1 MRFKVVVNGK
11 WQGGSFSSR
20 EKADAV
26 AASLR
31 KPGVVVEVE
40 VKASAP
46 PVPPSRPLDD
56 EEMRRAFE
64 ELRDE
69 RDAAV
74 RRAAEAEAALADAAK
89 SETKPGKQHPP
100 RNP

>member
-1 MRFKVVVNGK
+1 MRFKVIANGK
-11 WQGGSFSSR
+11 WQGGSFFSR

-31 KPGVVVEVE
+31 KPGVVVVVAE
-40 VKASAP
+40 KASAP
-46 PVPPSRPLDD
+46 AVPPAPARDD
-56 EEMRRAFE
+56 EEDIRRAFE

-74 RRAAEAEAALADAAK
+74 RRAEAAEALAEQA
-89 SETKPGKQHPP
+89 TKPDRRKGS
-100 RNP
+100 